1 MYRGNISVS
10 VRIIDIGYA
19 DTDREAMQDEIMT
32 FDAIMRRESRPD
44 ASVLPTREQLAR
56 LYSMLRA
63 CGEWSGSIE
72 MLHHAVNADMDSISV
87 LTLLI
92 ALTVWREANLI
103 DLQDM
108 GDKLR
113 VRLLPAVGK
122 ADLSATP
129 LWRYVE
135 GEDHRA

>member
-1 MYRGNISVS
+1 M
-10 VRIIDIGYA
+10 A
-19 DTDREAMQDEIMT
+19 

-63 CGEWSGSIE
+63 CGEWIGSIE
-72 MLHHAVNADMDSISV
+72 MLHHAVNTDADSISV

-113 VRLLPAVGK
+113 LRLLPAVGK